1 MKLAIW
7 GVFGLLAGLWTAGAF
22 IVSELTQ
29 WASQLVASGAA
40 HDLGQAAARWP
51 VPSWLAFWVDPAW
64 IQTLQAMTL
73 WTLDALSDAI
83 PFIGS
88 ALGWLVP
95 LVWLV
100 WGLGALALLATAG
113 LVHWLSGRSISIP
126 LGKFGT
132 GGVRS

>member
-22 IVSELTQ
+22 IASELTQ

-40 HDLGQAAARWP
+40 NDLGQAAARWP
-51 VPSWLAFWVDPAW
+51 APSWLALWFDPAW

-73 WTLDALSDAI
+73 WTLQGLGDAI

-95 LVWLV
+95 LVWLI
-100 WGLGALALLATAG
+100 WGVGALGLLVVAG
-113 LVHWLSGRSISIP
+113 LAHWLAGRAMPVLSGK
-126 LGKFGT
+126 LGGA
-132 GGVRS
+132 GVR

>member
-22 IVSELTQ
+22 VVSELTQ
-29 WASQLVASGAA
+29 WASQMVVSGAA

-51 VPSWLAFWVDPAW
+51 VPSWLAFWVDPSW
-64 IQTLQAMTL
+64 IQTVQAMTL
-73 WTLDALSDAI
+73 WTLEAFTDAI

-95 LVWLV
+95 LVWV
-100 WGLGALALLATAG
+100 IWAVGALSLLAIAG
-113 LVHWLSGRSISIP
+113 LAHWLSGRS
-126 LGKFGT
+126 LGLL
-132 GGVRS
+132 GGRLGDAGAR

>member
-7 GVFGLLAGLWTAGAF
+7 SVFGLLAGLWTAGAL
-22 IVSELTQ
+22 VVAELAQ
-29 WASQLVASGAA
+29 WASQMVTSGAA

-51 VPSWLAFWVDPAW
+51 VPSWLAFWADPAW

-73 WTLDALSDAI
+73 WTLEAFSDAI

-95 LVWLV
+95 LVWAIWV
-100 WGLGALALLATAG
+100 VGALSLLALAA
-113 LVHWLSGRSISIP
+113 LAHWLSGRS
-126 LGKFGT
+126 LGF
-132 GGVRS
+132 VRSRLGDAGAG